1 MVFQPKQGDAV
12 RLGLAVMAAFACV
25 ALAPVAARAQSAV
38 QVVNQVIL
46 TITQQTSGLL
56 IAGPPDV
63 ALQMAIVDNAMY
75 DAVNAA
81 TGAQYKPIAFTG
93 GAVSGVSAD
102 AAAYS
107 AAATALTTLFGQSA
121 WTPTTGPG
129 AYTAAIQTAV
139 NIQIGLLQNA
149 ATNTGDSAAITLG
162 QNAANAVTTAA
173 GSTLSSANTAMIA
186 GLSRPVVPG
195 AGTPGVTP
203 DNGTPGIYVQP
214 VSRPEMYPTWGGVA
228 PIGVTGA
235 QLSAAEQIATLVGVG
250 GATTTD
256 PTTGAALVQTS
267 IASAAYAQDI
277 LITECQG
284 SGVASQ
290 AITNA
295 CAAAS
300 AIASAA
306 AHTTITISPQ
316 TVAQARSALFWND
329 PGTTIQPPGH
339 WLQIVN
345 TAAAAANLS
354 TLQAARLSAAVS
366 TAQYDAGVAAW
377 GDKYIYNLWRPITA
391 IADCNSATGAY
402 SWNTTLNSYAGSSS
416 TSTCSQSWTSL
427 IATPPHPDFV
437 AGHPAFSGA
446 AASVLDGFFG
456 TSDVQTAL
464 GIAAIT
470 SVSNSYCNGGAAIY
484 GTGDGVTITGCRMT
498 AAQLAG
504 SAYATQGGNGSFDS
518 GTNSYTFTACNAIA
532 ADSNMADQGTAALT
546 IGNNSPFICSISIN
560 FATFDAASSGTY
572 GSEFSRVAGGI
583 HTTTAVEQ
591 ALLIG
596 NSLGATVFAQN
607 FYQVPEPSS
616 LMLLSVAGVG
626 LIGAARRRRS

>member
-1 MVFQPKQGDAV
+1 MVFQLKHHAAV
-12 RLGLAVMAAFACV
+12 RPSLAAIAACACV

-46 TITQQTSGLL
+46 NITQQTSGLL

-81 TGAQYKPIAFTG
+81 SGAQYKPIAFTG

-107 AAATALTTLFGQSA
+107 AAATALTTLYGLTA
-121 WTPTTGPG
+121 WTPGVG
-129 AYTAAIQTAV
+129 GYTSTIQTGV
-139 NIQIGLLQNA
+139 NAQIGLLQTA
-149 ATNTGDSAAITLG
+149 ATNIGDGAAITLG

-173 GSTLSSANTAMIA
+173 ASTLSAANTAMIN
-186 GLSRPVVPG
+186 GLARPVVPG
-195 AGTPGVTP
+195 AGTAGITP

-228 PIGVTGA
+228 PIGVSGA

-250 GATTTD
+250 GATATN
-256 PTTGAALVQTS
+256 PTAGAALVQTS
-267 IASAAYAQDI
+267 IASLDYAKDI
-277 LITECQG
+277 LITQCQG
-284 SGVASQ
+284 AGVASQ

-300 AIASAA
+300 ALTS
-306 AHTTITISPQ
+306 TTVAPQ
-316 TVAQARSALFWND
+316 TLAQARAALFWND
-329 PGTTIQPPGH
+329 PGTTVQPPGH

-391 IADCNSATGAY
+391 IADCNSSTGAY
-402 SWNTTLNSYAGSSS
+402 SWNATLNSYAGSSS

-446 AASVLDGFFG
+446 AATVLDGFFG
-456 TSDVQTAL
+456 TSNVQTAL

-498 AAQLAG
+498 AGQLAG
-504 SAYATQGGNGSFDS
+504 SAYATQGGNASYNS

-532 ADSNMADQGTAALT
+532 ADSNVAHQGIAALT
-546 IGNNSPFICSISIN
+546 IGNDSPFICAISIA
-560 FATFDAASSGTY
+560 FATFDDASSGTY
-572 GSEFSRVAGGI
+572 GSEYSRVAGGI
-583 HTTTAVEQ
+583 HTSTAVEQ

-607 FYQVPEPSS
+607 YYQVPEPSS
-616 LMLLSVAGVG
+616 LILLSVAGVG
-626 LIGAARRRRS
+626 LIGAARRGRG